1 MMRFTIISLRCG
13 SQLIL
18 LKQVIPIVCVTGS
31 TGRPMSLFQRLL
43 LVASRLGWVTGVSP
57 ANLVR
62 KEYANSWSSFW
73 EDHWLIFLLGLNL
86 SPPFGRLAARF
97 PISSLKR
104 FPTEL
109 LDIRG
114 VGSSWPVPAMIQS
127 TCGFI

>member
-13 SQLIL
+13 SRLIP
-18 LKQVIPIVCVTGS
+18 LKQVILIVCVTGS

-43 LVASRLGWVTGVSP
+43 LVALRLGWVTGVSP

-73 EDHWLIFLLGLNL
+73 GDHWLIFLLGLNL
-86 SPPFGRLAARF
+86 SPSFGRLAARF
-97 PISSLKR
+97 LISSLKR

-109 LDIRG
+109 LDIG
-114 VGSSWPVPAMIQS
+114 ALSSI
-127 TCGFI
+127 